1 MTMSDRP
8 LSLIVNGVARD
19 LRVAAHATLLEVL
32 RGDLGLTGPQEGCAE
47 GACGA
52 CLVLVDGR
60 PMLSCLMLAALA
72 EGQHI
77 ETVEGLAAADG
88 TLSAV
93 QRAFVEQGATGCGF
107 CTAGMVMAATH
118 ALRINPWITEDEAR
132 AALMGNLCRCTGYEA
147 PVAAVMAAARV
158 LQEGGR

>member
-1 MTMSDRP
+1 MSDRP

-107 CTAGMVMAATH
+107 CTA
-118 ALRINPWITEDEAR
+118 
-132 AALMGNLCRCTGYEA
+132 C
-147 PVAAVMAAARV
+147 PVRFSA
-158 LQEGGR
+158 